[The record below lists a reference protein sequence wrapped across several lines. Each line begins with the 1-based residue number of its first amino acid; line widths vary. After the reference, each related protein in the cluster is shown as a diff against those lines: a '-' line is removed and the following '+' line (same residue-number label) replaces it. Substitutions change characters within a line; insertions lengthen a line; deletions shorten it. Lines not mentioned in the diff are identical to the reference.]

1 MVSRWSKLLLYSNS
15 GQFLAHLTGS
25 KALGSGEGRLW
36 YRLMISLMLLVGSGL
51 GDVGS
56 GDSGSGVR
64 MLGGSGSGFTV

>member
-1 MVSRWSKLLLYSNS
+1 MLYINS
-15 GQFLAHLTGS
+15 DQLLAHLTGS

-56 GDSGSGVR
+56 GDSGSGVW